1 MRCLCLGVA
10 LESSTKFRCRLPPS
24 VAEGLLLL
32 LLLLTCLNSNPQ
44 LPLCHVSSLHG
55 QRALRIVCR
64 HG

>member
-32 LLLLTCLNSNPQ
+32 AAAHLPKQQPPVASLPPLLTARSTSIANCM
-44 LPLCHVSSLHG
+44 
-55 QRALRIVCR
+55 
-64 HG
+64 